1 MSSKK
6 YTVNDLLK
14 VRYATNPSQDTFF
27 QWEGS
32 IFAFIPGQAPKKIFK
47 CIGMNVS
54 KAKIEDNK
62 LKVSGKELTYYLDP
76 TTGAKLDRWDNP
88 WTEEKNLPV
97 VHIANDPVQMAL
109 PTFIPMDVR
118 HNKFSGSAAIVSEIP
133 LFYPN
138 PLAVQDHTFD
148 AFDSNKMYEAGEFF
162 TFKCDAQQ
170 LDQPDT
176 IDQVEV
182 NWTRVSKFAPFM
194 KMGGK
199 EGYLVYHCTGYKL
212 PQHATADDLDAL
224 LAKEIKDVVP
234 EYATADEYNPDAQN
248 VSSWS
253 YFKQHFDRYQNEP
266 EATWPIPSKE

>member
-1 MSSKK
+1 MRKISSKSVEK
-6 YTVNDLLK
+6 SSLIILTLRRVQNWTVGTIHGQK
-14 VRYATNPSQDTFF
+14 KRICQVQRA
-27 QWEGS
+27 
-32 IFAFIPGQAPKKIFK
+32 IFAFYRVPSLNSLRI
-47 CIGMNVS
+47 
-54 KAKIEDNK
+54 
-62 LKVSGKELTYYLDP
+62 
-76 TTGAKLDRWDNP
+76 
-88 WTEEKNLPV
+88 V

-118 HNKFSGSAAIVSEIP
+118 QNKFNGSAAIVTEIP

-138 PLAVQDHTFD
+138 PLAVEDHTFD

-162 TFKCDAQQ
+162 TFKCNAEQ

-176 IDQVEV
+176 VDQVEV

-199 EGYLVYHCTGYKL
+199 DGYLVYHCTGYKL
-212 PQHATADDLDAL
+212 PQGATADDLDAL

-253 YFKQHFDRYQNEP
+253 YFKKHFDRYQHEP